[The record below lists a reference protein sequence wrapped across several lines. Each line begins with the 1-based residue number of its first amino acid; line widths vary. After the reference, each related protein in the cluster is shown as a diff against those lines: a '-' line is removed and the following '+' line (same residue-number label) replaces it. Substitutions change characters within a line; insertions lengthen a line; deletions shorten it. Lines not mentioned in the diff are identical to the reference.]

1 VAEYEQMVL
10 TDQTRRIDMSIRVDV
25 AKMPRQGMS
34 RIYRETRQIARLA
47 GPEMMARLRDL
58 ALNSPDDRVA
68 MMSAIAVLDR
78 AGVTPVPYDEG
89 EEARELARMPLAE
102 RREKLKMLMIRA
114 EELTRER
121 PGEN

>member
-1 VAEYEQMVL
+1 VREYEQLVIA
-10 TDQTRRIDMSIRVDV
+10 DQRPRIALAIRDDLR
-25 AKMPRQGMS
+25 PRQGMS
-34 RIYRETRQIARLA
+34 RLYRETRQIARLA

-102 RREKLKMLMIRA
+102 RREKLKMLMMRA
-114 EELTRER
+114 EELVRER
-121 PGEN
+121 PSED